1 MATKAD
7 REIDDRVA
15 GKRSVDTPTIAVLLS
30 GNVMH
35 AERWLSPGDFYV
47 SPPGEVAGSFV
58 FGSEGAIIFIM
69 FDNRS
74 GMVPKFADANDQANF
89 DEHFRKDVEEVD
101 RKSVV

>member
-1 MATKAD
+1 M
-7 REIDDRVA
+7 
-15 GKRSVDTPTIAVLLS
+15 SVVLS
-30 GNVMH
+30 GNVMRDD
-35 AERWLSPGDFYV
+35 RWLSPGDFYV

-89 DEHFRKDVEEVD
+89 DEHFRKDVEAVATGQCEKTVAILPLRD
-101 RKSVV
+101 RKSTRLNSSH

>member
-1 MATKAD
+1 MT
-7 REIDDRVA
+7 V
-15 GKRSVDTPTIAVLLS
+15 VLS

-35 AERWLSPGDFYV
+35 DDRWLSPGDFYV

-89 DEHFRKDVEEVD
+89 DEHFRKDVEAVATGQRSEERRVGKECVSTC
-101 RKSVV
+101 RSRWSPYH